1 MARQIEREIDLPLFA
16 AATRKFLSV
25 TELNELIKGTLE
37 SRLDALWVQGEIS
50 NFRVPPS
57 GHYYFT
63 LKDDKSQI
71 CAVMFRRQGGGL
83 RFLPEN
89 GLAVLC
95 FGKVSLYSV
104 RGDLQL

>member
-1 MARQIEREIDLPLFA
+1 MLQLIPMARQIEREIDLPLFA
-16 AATRKFLSV
+16 AAARKFLSV

-63 LKDDKSQI
+63 LKDDRSQI
-71 CAVMFRRQGGGL
+71 CAVMFRRQGMAL
-83 RFLPEN
+83 RFTPEN
-89 GLAVLC
+89 GMAVLC
-95 FGKVSLYSV
+95 FGKVSL
-104 RGDLQL
+104 